1 MRTAK
6 EMESDENE
14 VEEGKDLEEQF
25 LMDGPTNPIVD
36 LIDPHR
42 INAKAPES
50 IIESPQMGH
59 PASIH
64 FTSSS
69 ASMLSQ
75 KWSWGA
81 YMQISQSTTCELN

>member
-1 MRTAK
+1 
-6 EMESDENE
+6 
-14 VEEGKDLEEQF
+14 
-25 LMDGPTNPIVD
+25 
-36 LIDPHR
+36 
-42 INAKAPES
+42 
-50 IIESPQMGH
+50 MGH